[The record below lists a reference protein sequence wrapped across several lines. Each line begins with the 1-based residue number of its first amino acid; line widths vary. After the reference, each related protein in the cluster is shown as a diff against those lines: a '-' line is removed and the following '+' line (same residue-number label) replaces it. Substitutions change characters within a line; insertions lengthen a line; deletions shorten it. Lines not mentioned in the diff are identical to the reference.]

1 MWYLRYKV
9 NIIFQF
15 SEEVT
20 LELCSSRLSVENWRL
35 KEPRKANAVVINYGD
50 ALGIGMFKNYCKF

>member
-1 MWYLRYKV
+1 MWYLRYEV

-20 LELCSSRLSVENWRL
+20 LELVQVDNRLTTGDLKNHEKRPERL
-35 KEPRKANAVVINYGD
+35 LTI
-50 ALGIGMFKNYCKF
+50 